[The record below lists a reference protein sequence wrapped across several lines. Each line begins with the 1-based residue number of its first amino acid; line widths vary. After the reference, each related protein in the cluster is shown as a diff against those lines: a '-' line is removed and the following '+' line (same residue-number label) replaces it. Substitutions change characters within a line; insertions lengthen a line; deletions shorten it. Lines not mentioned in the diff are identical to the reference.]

1 MPKSDPP
8 NDHEKATNLCQY
20 GRKETR
26 EKKES
31 KRAARGRELLRQDA
45 EKAAAA
51 AKEQRRVARKA
62 ARERKKAIE
71 AGTSS
76 AAEPHVPQSP
86 PGSATKKRVR
96 ASSTCKE
103 QLRKPES
110 ISELMT
116 LEGAV
121 AMVLIGVIVLW
132 PGLFITSCVCAF
144 FVSKN

>member
-71 AGTSS
+71 A
-76 AAEPHVPQSP
+76 AAPPEPLAPTAPKPFVLKDP
-86 PGSATKKRVR
+86 PGVATAKKVW
-96 ASSTCKE
+96 S
-103 QLRKPES
+103 
-110 ISELMT
+110 
-116 LEGAV
+116 
-121 AMVLIGVIVLW
+121 
-132 PGLFITSCVCAF
+132 F
-144 FVSKN
+144 FTGKK